1 MAEILYLSRNRLL
14 RKKKK
19 KISETHEKTITC
31 SISVNNNKLATGDN
45 FSSNPQVR
53 ELGSVQTEEDD
64 EVETLDKMTGS
75 MSQYSSARESLH
87 SEYMAVPVRSLSP
100 EIRDLETKS
109 ASSGVQKSRSYLGDL
124 PQLVVSS
131 TRCMVTSDSESVA
144 RVPVTFSWP
153 SLEPQGQDIS
163 VHTPSI
169 DSHTAMEAP
178 VTGSGGIGGPNRAN
192 IHRISSACDSG
203 YSELDIDSTG
213 AQEQARAKEP
223 AEDVTT
229 ETEEKLDISYMEEL
243 QLYFNLDKMFD
254 KASHEENCFRE
265 LDLSICSDESKDGS
279 CSEYSCALPSNTAK
293 LFYHPQSSVDSFAS
307 ANSNSLTTNNQAV
320 ISLAQLFPTN
330 KNLHEHNVSKKY
342 LESIQ
347 NKQHFNNKVKES
359 AVLISSEQHTQ
370 AKFSRENSLRS
381 LPITG
386 QPEEDKSEDSDED
399 TLSDLRRLS
408 LPKVTQLGKDAVVI
422 AEQSQ
427 NCREIFI

>member
-1 MAEILYLSRNRLL
+1 ML

-19 KISETHEKTITC
+19 KISETHEKTITS
-31 SISVNNNKLATGDN
+31 SISVNNNKLALDDN
-45 FSSNPQVR
+45 FSGNPQVR
-53 ELGSVQTEEDD
+53 ELSTVKIEEDE
-64 EVETLDKMTGS
+64 EVETLDKMNGS

-109 ASSGVQKSRSYLGDL
+109 PSSGVKKSRSYLGDL

-131 TRCMVTSDSESVA
+131 NRCLVTRTSGDSEA

-153 SLEPQGQDIS
+153 SLDPQGQDIS
-163 VHTPSI
+163 VTNPSI

-178 VTGSGGIGGPNRAN
+178 VTAGGGLGGANRAN

-213 AQEQARAKEP
+213 AQEQTRGKETSG
-223 AEDVTT
+223 DVTR
-229 ETEEKLDISYMEEL
+229 EEEKLDISYMEEL

-293 LFYHPQSSVDSFAS
+293 LFYQPQSSVDSFAS

-320 ISLAQLFPTN
+320 ISLAQLFSTN
-330 KNLHEHNVSKKY
+330 TIKNLHEHNVSKKY

-347 NKQHFNNKVKES
+347 SKQHFNNKVKES
-359 AVLISSEQHTQ
+359 AVLISDEQHTQ
-370 AKFSRENSLRS
+370 ANFSRENSSRS
-381 LPITG
+381 LPITS
-386 QPEEDKSEDSDED
+386 QPEEDKSENSDED

-408 LPKVTQLGKDAVVI
+408 LPKVTQLGKDAVVLT
-422 AEQSQ
+422 EQSQ